1 MRCKSPIPKGLQWT
15 NSKETSWSSCARLL
29 MLRWQLWPKDFP
41 EFQQKELWNREPN
54 WSKQCIR
61 EVRLFRT
68 PEPPLSCSWSF
79 GGLLKTEMLPPFCPK
94 RPHFHLAVTTAVEA
108 APRVITIV
116 VLYTKFYATN
126 ENVYV
131 ISVAPKYIQAYVR
144 MTKFWPFTILSI
156 NYRITDHSK
165 F

>member
-1 MRCKSPIPKGLQWT
+1 M
-15 NSKETSWSSCARLL
+15 
-29 MLRWQLWPKDFP
+29 
-41 EFQQKELWNREPN
+41 
-54 WSKQCIR
+54 
-61 EVRLFRT
+61 
-68 PEPPLSCSWSF
+68 
-79 GGLLKTEMLPPFCPK
+79 KTEMLPPFCPK

-144 MTKFWPFTILSI
+144 MTKF
-156 NYRITDHSK
+156 
-165 F
+165 